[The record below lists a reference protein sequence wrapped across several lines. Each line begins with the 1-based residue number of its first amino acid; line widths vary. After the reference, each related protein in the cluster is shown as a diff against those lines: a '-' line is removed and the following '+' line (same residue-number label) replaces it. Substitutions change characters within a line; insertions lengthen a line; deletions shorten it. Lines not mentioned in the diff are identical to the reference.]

1 MGQGP
6 TYAGFSS
13 HRHCGADCEGLDDA
27 FTLTNKSPLD
37 DRRAL
42 NDAGTLD
49 RTWAGA
55 AAASGADAEPEPDRH
70 TPQAAT
76 QPV

>member
-1 MGQGP
+1 MRRELRGP
-6 TYAGFSS
+6 G
-13 HRHCGADCEGLDDA
+13 DA
-27 FTLTNKSPLD
+27 FTLANENPLD

-42 NDAGTLD
+42 NDAGMLG

-55 AAASGADAEPEPDRH
+55 AAAGGADAQEPDRH